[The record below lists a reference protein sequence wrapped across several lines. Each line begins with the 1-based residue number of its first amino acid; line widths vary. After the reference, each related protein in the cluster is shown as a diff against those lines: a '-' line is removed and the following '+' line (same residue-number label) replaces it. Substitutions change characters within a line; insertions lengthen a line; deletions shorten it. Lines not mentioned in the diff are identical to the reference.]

1 MKLMKVQLAA
11 SDALLANQYSY
22 IDMESIVD
30 ISPISATLVIS
41 TTSGALTFTFDGDD
55 AAEKLLNAAKMAN
68 YITPRIIEYVGGKP
82 KKDTT
87 IFNLLADQTIAEL
100 HTATGIVH
108 TSGSANTALISIVA
122 S

>member
-1 MKLMKVQLAA
+1 MKVQLAGT
-11 SDALLANQYSY
+11 DDFLANQYAY

-30 ISPISATLVIS
+30 ISPIGAALVIS

-55 AAEKLLNAAKMAN
+55 AAEKLLNAGKMAN
-68 YITPRIIEYVGGKP
+68 YIVPKIVEYVGGKP

>member
-1 MKLMKVQLAA
+1 MKVQLAA
-11 SDALLANQYSY
+11 SDALLANQYAY
-22 IDMESIVD
+22 VDMESIVD

-41 TTSGALTFTFDGDD
+41 TTAGALTFTFDGTD

-68 YITPRIIEYVGGKP
+68 YITPKIVEYVGGKP
-82 KKDTT
+82 KVNTT

-108 TSGSANTALISIVA
+108 TGGTANTALISVVA

>member
-1 MKLMKVQLAA
+1 MKVQLAA

-55 AAEKLLNAAKMAN
+55 AAEKLLNASKMAN
-68 YITPRIIEYVGGKP
+68 YIAPRIIEYVGGKP

-87 IFNLLADQTIAEL
+87 IFNLLGDQTIAEL